1 MKNQKSI
8 QDFVLISL
16 LFTIYIEGLNK
27 SLKQISST
35 SLLDVA
41 KKLNHDLKKISQS
54 LKPTN
59 CPSMLVKQNSSFS
72 DQRQEDNIKF
82 KVDGQR
88 LIPNDSVKYL
98 GVIPD
103 KHPHWTNKSKSKPN
117 SSRQ

>member
-82 KVDGQR
+82 K
-88 LIPNDSVKYL
+88 
-98 GVIPD
+98 
-103 KHPHWTNKSKSKPN
+103 
-117 SSRQ
+117 